1 MSWIIMHPSKLQY
14 SLPLF
19 VLCLAATPTLAHE
32 HHEDLSEEELNA
44 PVDAILWIHMF
55 LQAAVWGLLFPI
67 GMVLGMSRSR
77 WHVPLQSVGIV
88 LTTGGYFLGHAHN
101 GRKFL
106 DSVHGT
112 FANVV
117 MFFVAAQLGLGIYLK
132 LHIHERSIRPYIVVL
147 HGIIGKA
154 FPVIGW
160 TQMLF
165 GAIAYMGYCRGG
177 HLGQCLAH
185 YIMGSGFI
193 AYAVLMS
200 ILLLV
205 GEGWVRRKG
214 KSPEFYDSLVIMLW
228 GIVNTFTEHR
238 GSTWSVKDMQH
249 TVLGVLW
256 WTGGMLGLFLS
267 RNGQRNVIPA
277 VIIVIT
283 GWAFGGHAQALMFS
297 TMVHTVFG
305 HTLALAGIARV
316 IEVCF
321 VAHKDTTPSLWG
333 DDADDV
339 TPRGTPTTNGVSPL
353 RAFRYLPPFFL
364 VAGGLL
370 FMSATDEET
379 RFVNGTG
386 MDHVTYILIMFSI
399 GFFMY
404 TLILCLIH
412 LYPNSG
418 RNATD
423 RFTTMN
429 GDAIEMYP
437 AANGRPKWYAPVPTS
452 SGEPEEARHIIG
464 DEDD

>member
-1 MSWIIMHPSKLQY
+1 MTTHKSQLRY
-14 SLPLF
+14 TLVALL
-19 VLCLAATPTLAHE
+19 LCLAATPVLAHDHSDE
-32 HHEDLSEEELNA
+32 ISEEEANA

-55 LQAAVWGLLFPI
+55 LQATVWGFLFPI
-67 GMVLGMSRSR
+67 GMVLGLSRSKL
-77 WHVPLQSVGIV
+77 HIPLQSTGFA
-88 LTTGGYFLGHAHN
+88 LTIGGYFLGHMHG

-106 DSVHGT
+106 KSAHGT
-112 FANVV
+112 FANIV
-117 MFFVAAQLGLGIYLK
+117 MVFIALQLTVGIYLK
-132 LHIHERSIRPYIVVL
+132 LHIHERSVRPYAVVL
-147 HGIIGKA
+147 HGIVGRVYPI
-154 FPVIGW
+154 IGW

-193 AYAVLMS
+193 AYAIIMS
-200 ILLLV
+200 IMLLV
-205 GEGWVRRKG
+205 GERWLRRKG
-214 KSPEFYDSLVIMLW
+214 RSPEFYDSLIITLW

-238 GSTWSVKDMQH
+238 GNTWSVKDMQH
-249 TVLGVLW
+249 TILGVLW

-277 VIIVIT
+277 LIVIIT

-297 TMVHTVFG
+297 TMVHTMFG
-305 HTLALAGIARV
+305 YTLAVAGITRI

-321 VAHKDTTPSLWG
+321 IAHKDTTPSPWEE
-333 DDADDV
+333 DV
-339 TPRGTPTTNGVSPL
+339 NDTTPRQTPSSGISPL

-379 RFVNGTG
+379 KYVHGTG

-399 GFFMY
+399 AFFVY
-404 TLILCLIH
+404 TFILCLIH

-418 RNATD
+418 RIAAN
-423 RFTTMN
+423 RSTTN
-429 GDAIEMYP
+429 GDAIEMHP

-452 SGEPEEARHIIG
+452 SGGPEEERHVIG
-464 DEDD
+464 DDDD